1 MPLPEKLRLQ
11 HFLRRFHR
19 PLVRVEDFAETFMVY
34 LRSKGTLPECFS
46 TPSIRRNWKF
56 IRDLGR
62 VVASGG
68 SKW

>member
-34 LRSKGTLPECFS
+34 LRSKGTLPEAE
-46 TPSIRRNWKF
+46 
-56 IRDLGR
+56 
-62 VVASGG
+62 ASGEKG
-68 SKW
+68 GVVNSR